1 MANSH
6 VIAGLHAAGAPPAV
20 RKIAFRDIKE
30 ALAKGVDDFMAMPSH
45 LAFICLIYPLVGI
58 GLAALTFTTNAL
70 PLLFPLASGFAL
82 IGPLAAV
89 GLYEVSRRREL
100 GLEPTWQDAFEVLRS
115 PAMPSILAL
124 GLVLLMILVCWLFTA
139 QLLYEWIV
147 GPNPPDSYARFIEE
161 ILGTSRGWTLIIVGN
176 AVGFVFAAIVLT
188 IGVVS
193 FPMLLDRHVGPSF
206 AVETSA
212 RAVQENPIQIGLWGL
227 IVAVALV
234 LGSLPLFVGLAV
246 VMPVLGHATWHLYRR
261 LVEPAPAGERREV
274 PAVPPRPSSA
284 LA

>member
-20 RKIAFRDIKE
+20 RKIGFRDIKE
-30 ALAKGVDDFMAMPSH
+30 SLAKGVDDFMAMPSH

-115 PAMPSILAL
+115 PATPSILGL

-176 AVGFVFAAIVLT
+176 AVGFIFAAIVLT

-212 RAVQENPIQIGLWGL
+212 RAVQENPVQIGLWGL

-261 LVEPAPAGERREV
+261 LVEPAPAGERREAA
-274 PAVPPRPSSA
+274 PVPPRPSSA

>member
-1 MANSH
+1 MANSD

-20 RKIAFRDIKE
+20 RRIGFGDLKE

-45 LAFICLIYPLVGI
+45 LAFLSLIYPLFGI
-58 GLAALTFTTNAL
+58 GLAALTFTSNAL

-89 GLYEVSRRREL
+89 GLYEISRRREL
-100 GLEPTWQDAFEVLRS
+100 GLEPSWQDAFEVLRS
-115 PAMPSILAL
+115 PAMPSVLAL

-139 QLLYEWIV
+139 QLLYEWII
-147 GPNPPDSYARFIEE
+147 GPNPPDSYAQFLDE
-161 ILGTSRGWTLIIVGN
+161 ILQTSRGWTLIIVGN

-193 FPMLLDRHVGPSF
+193 FPMLLDRHVGPTL
-206 AVETSA
+206 AVETSI
-212 RAVQENPIQIGLWGL
+212 RAVHDNPVQIGAWGL
-227 IVAVALV
+227 IVAVALL

-246 VMPVLGHATWHLYRR
+246 VMPILGHATWHLYRR
-261 LVEPAPAGERREV
+261 LVEPAPLGERR
-274 PAVPPRPSSA
+274 PAEAMPRRSGA
-284 LA
+284 MA